1 MTEYTPTTE
10 EVRNGYVGPWTGPN
24 PYVSEDER
32 TEFDRWLAEVKA
44 DAWTEGVVACINET
58 GMHNPYLHNAS
69 NVGLDMP
76 TDTETIEHVGDIVN
90 GYK

>member
-1 MTEYTPTTE
+1 MSDYTPTTE
-10 EVRNGYVGPWTGPN
+10 HVRNSVIFDFDM
-24 PYVSEDER
+24 SEEETVAR
-32 TEFDRWLAEVKA
+32 FDRWLAEVKA

-69 NVGLDMP
+69 HVALDMP